1 MIHPKPTV
9 DDEFQIFEIII
20 FLWLNIMSFFHWANL
35 LAVPITMLWPHLFP
49 SPSFFLWVIEFAF
62 ILDIVRKCFTKKP
75 KSLAVDSYDIFV
87 EYIKS
92 NLIIDLFSS
101 VPNTFSGMNN
111 KFTFLKVI
119 RMYEIDM
126 LYYTL
131 SLLMRRTLH

>member
-1 MIHPKPTV
+1 MIFPKAEV
-9 DDEFQIFEIII
+9 EEDFQLFEIII
-20 FLWLNIMSFFHWANL
+20 FLWLNIMSFVHWVNL

-49 SPSFFLWVIEFAF
+49 SPSYSLWMIELAF
-62 ILDIVRKCFTKKP
+62 ILDIVRKGFTKKP
-75 KSLAVDSYDIFV
+75 KSLAVDNYDIFV

-111 KFTFLKVI
+111 RFTFLKVI

-131 SLLMRRTLH
+131 T